1 MCIFILI
8 NQNKIVYISMYT
20 LIHMPYTLTH
30 NTLTYSF
37 NKSTTH
43 CLIIYMLIFFNS
55 VLILC
60 TGILR
65 KVSLLWKFLPF
76 KTPRKKSIRALDY

>member
-1 MCIFILI
+1 MHTQFYIYIDLCVYIILI

-43 CLIIYMLIFFNS
+43 CLIIYMLIFKKFCPYIMHWDIKKNIFT
-55 VLILC
+55 VEILA
-60 TGILR
+60 I
-65 KVSLLWKFLPF
+65 
-76 KTPRKKSIRALDY
+76 